1 MSWCRLV
8 GGFISIWFKLIKY
21 MTQEREIDSGEGD
34 RVGTHTFGLGREG
47 GGEEI
52 AIAAVT

>member
-1 MSWCRLV
+1 M

-52 AIAAVT
+52 AMVAVT

>member
-1 MSWCRLV
+1 
-8 GGFISIWFKLIKY
+8 

-34 RVGTHTFGLGREG
+34 RVETYTFGLGKGG

-52 AIAAVT
+52 ATTAVM

>member
-1 MSWCRLV
+1 M
-8 GGFISIWFKLIKY
+8 GGFITIWFKLIKY

-34 RVGTHTFGLGREG
+34 RVETHTFGLGRGG

-52 AIAAVT
+52 ATATVT

>member
-1 MSWCRLV
+1 M

-21 MTQEREIDSGEGD
+21 MTQGREIDLGEGD
-34 RVGTHTFGLGREG
+34 RVETHTFELGRGG